1 MLIRPLRSLVI
12 TLTTLACGGLFACG
26 GGGDKKDA
34 KKVEAKA
41 DETKAET
48 KTDAAKAPRPRARAA
63 EELRMPAPK
72 GRVVAVGGLNGDLA
86 ATTAALKAA
95 GAVGDAGNWTGGD
108 LVVVQIGNQLGGGK
122 DEKAVLALLDRL
134 SEEASKSGGA
144 LYRLTGANEILNVAL
159 NFDGV
164 SAKGFKDYAGEKP
177 AGEDPRI
184 DGLPK
189 DRRGRAAAFAAG
201 GPVAKKLAEQKMT
214 LVVGDT
220 VFAHGGILEEHVKEG
235 LDTMNNLAKKWM
247 LGEEALMPNPL
258 AEMGPA
264 RSIKLRGAEPFCG
277 GLDQVLSDLA
287 VKRLVI
293 HRGPEKSEASMC
305 DGKLLRLGPAA
316 GDASGGAEVLEIAGG
331 ATKFIPVAKN

>member
-1 MLIRPLRSLVI
+1 MLTRPLRSLVT
-12 TLTTLACGGLFACG
+12 TLTLVVACGGLVACG

-34 KKVEAKA
+34 KKVEAK
-41 DETKAET
+41 DEPKAEP
-48 KTDAAKAPRPRARAA
+48 KDEAPKAARPRARAA
-63 EELRMPAPK
+63 EALRMPAPK
-72 GRVVAVGGLNGDLA
+72 GKVAVVGGLGGDLA
-86 ATTAALKAA
+86 ATNAALKAA
-95 GAVGDAGNWTGGD
+95 GALNDAGNWGGGD
-108 LVVVQIGNQLGGGK
+108 LVLVQIGNQLGGGK

-134 SEEASKSGGA
+134 ADEASAAGGA
-144 LYRLTGANEILNVAL
+144 IYRLTGANEILNVAL

-201 GPVAKKLAEQKMT
+201 GPVATKLAEQKLT
-214 LVVGDT
+214 LIVGDT
-220 VFAHGGILEEHVKEG
+220 VFAHGAVLEEHVKEG
-235 LDTMNNLAKKWM
+235 LDTINSLGKKWM

-264 RSIKLRGAEPFCG
+264 RSGKLRGGEPYCG
-277 GLDQVLSDLA
+277 GVEQVLSDLA
-287 VKRLVI
+287 VKRMVI
-293 HRGPEKSEASMC
+293 QRGPDKSEASMC
-305 DGKLLRLGPAA
+305 DGKLLRIGPAT
-316 GDASGGAEVLEIAGG
+316 GDASGGPEVLEIAGD